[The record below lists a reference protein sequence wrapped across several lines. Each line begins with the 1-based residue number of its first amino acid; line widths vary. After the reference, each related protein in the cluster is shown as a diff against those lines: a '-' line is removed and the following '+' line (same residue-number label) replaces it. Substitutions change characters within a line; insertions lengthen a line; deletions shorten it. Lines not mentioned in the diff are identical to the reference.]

1 MPDYDREENVKKLRA
16 RTYEDAKNQLF
27 KLYRYDYSITDK
39 RQVLTG
45 GIFGFGQKEEV
56 EVSYIVKNR
65 MASGQ
70 PHYQVASPA
79 PVPVVPSVSVVS
91 EKAQLPAA
99 KPDDSF
105 IKNRDELLKKN
116 TENTAIQIQQ
126 VLNLEKTVEKMRDE
140 FGSKLKEIAENS
152 SKLHPSIERMESML
166 SDNEFTVPY
175 IKMITDKMKKNFS
188 IEQLND
194 FDLVQRNV
202 VDWIGETISIAPEKV
217 HRKPHV
223 VIIVGPT
230 GVGKT
235 TTLVKMATQHYME
248 HLKGG
253 AQYNFCFITTDTMRV
268 GAVEQLDRFS
278 NIFNKSVMKAE
289 NADDVKKLYDDYH
302 DKVDAIF
309 IDTSGYS
316 PNDAIH
322 IAGMKNTLN
331 IQGLNSDV
339 YLALMASTKARDLK
353 KIMQNYEPFGY
364 QSVIITKCDESDQYG
379 NVISVLN
386 ERHKSIS
393 YMTDGQNVAAK
404 TLIKAN
410 VVDFLIRLENFK
422 VDRIHIEDKFGET
435 GEN

>member
-1 MPDYDREENVKKLRA
+1 MPDYDRDENVKKLRA

-27 KLYRYDYSITDK
+27 DLYKYDYSITDK

-45 GIFGFGQKEEV
+45 GFLGFGQKEEV
-56 EVSYIVKNR
+56 EVSYIVKKR
-65 MASGQ
+65 A
-70 PHYQVASPA
+70 PA
-79 PVPVVPSVSVVS
+79 ANLSYSAPVVPQMPVQPYYGVR
-91 EKAQLPAA
+91 
-99 KPDDSF
+99 DSSDAF
-105 IKNRDELLKKN
+105 LKNRDELLKKN
-116 TENTAIQIQQ
+116 AETAALPIQQ
-126 VLNLEKTVEKMRDE
+126 VKNLEKTMEKMRDE
-140 FGSKLKEIAENS
+140 FGSRLKEIAESS
-152 SKLHPSIERMESML
+152 SKVHPSIERIETL
-166 SDNEFTVPY
+166 LADNEFTVPY
-175 IKMITDKMKKNFS
+175 IKMITDKMKKTFPL
-188 IEQLND
+188 EELND
-194 FDLVQRNV
+194 FDLVERAV
-202 VDWIGETISIAPEKV
+202 VDWIGESISISEDKAQ
-217 HRKPHV
+217 RKPHV

-289 NADDVKKLYDDYH
+289 SADDVKKLYDDYH

-331 IQGLNSDV
+331 IPGLNSDV
-339 YLALMASTKARDLK
+339 YLALMASTKSRDLK

-386 ERHKSIS
+386 EQHKSIS

-404 TLIKAN
+404 TLIKAG

-422 VDRIHIEDKFGET
+422 IDRAHIEDKFGKT

>member
-1 MPDYDREENVKKLRA
+1 MPDYDRDENVKKLRA

-27 KLYRYDYSITDK
+27 DLYKYDYSITDK

-45 GIFGFGQKEEV
+45 GFLGFGQKEEV
-56 EVSYIVKNR
+56 EVSYIVKKR
-65 MASGQ
+65 A
-70 PHYQVASPA
+70 PA
-79 PVPVVPSVSVVS
+79 ANLSYSAPVVPQIPVQPYYGVR
-91 EKAQLPAA
+91 
-99 KPDDSF
+99 DSSDAF
-105 IKNRDELLKKN
+105 LKNRDELLKKN
-116 TENTAIQIQQ
+116 AETAALPIQQ
-126 VLNLEKTVEKMRDE
+126 VKNLEKTMEKMRDE
-140 FGSKLKEIAENS
+140 FGSRLKEIAESS
-152 SKLHPSIERMESML
+152 SKVHPSIERIETL
-166 SDNEFTVPY
+166 LADNEFTVPY
-175 IKMITDKMKKNFS
+175 IKMITDKMKKTFPL
-188 IEQLND
+188 EELND
-194 FDLVQRNV
+194 FDLVERAV
-202 VDWIGETISIAPEKV
+202 VDWIGESISISEDKTQ
-217 HRKPHV
+217 RKPHV

-253 AQYNFCFITTDTMRV
+253 AQYNFCFITPDTMRV

-289 NADDVKKLYDDYH
+289 SADDVKKLYDDYH

-331 IQGLNSDV
+331 IPGLNSDV
-339 YLALMASTKARDLK
+339 YLALMASTKSRDLK

-386 ERHKSIS
+386 EQHKSIS

-404 TLIKAN
+404 TLIRAG

-422 VDRIHIEDKFGET
+422 IDRAHIEDKFGKT

>member
-1 MPDYDREENVKKLRA
+1 MPDYDRDENVKKLRA

-27 KLYRYDYSITDK
+27 DLYKYDYSITDK

-45 GIFGFGQKEEV
+45 GFLGFGQKEEV
-56 EVSYIVKNR
+56 EVSYIVKKR
-65 MASGQ
+65 A
-70 PHYQVASPA
+70 PA
-79 PVPVVPSVSVVS
+79 ANLSYSAPVVPQIPVQPYYGVR
-91 EKAQLPAA
+91 
-99 KPDDSF
+99 DSSDAF
-105 IKNRDELLKKN
+105 LKNRDELLKKN
-116 TENTAIQIQQ
+116 AETAALPIQQ
-126 VLNLEKTVEKMRDE
+126 VKNLEKTMEKMRDE
-140 FGSKLKEIAENS
+140 FGSRLKEIAESS
-152 SKLHPSIERMESML
+152 SKVHPSIERIETL
-166 SDNEFTVPY
+166 LADNEFTVPY
-175 IKMITDKMKKNFS
+175 IKMITDKMKKTFPL
-188 IEQLND
+188 EELND
-194 FDLVQRNV
+194 FDLVERAV
-202 VDWIGETISIAPEKV
+202 VDWIGESISISEDKAQ
-217 HRKPHV
+217 RKPHV

-289 NADDVKKLYDDYH
+289 SADDVKKLYDDYH

-331 IQGLNSDV
+331 IPGLNSDV
-339 YLALMASTKARDLK
+339 YLALMASTKSRDLK

-386 ERHKSIS
+386 EQHKSIS

-404 TLIKAN
+404 TLIKAG

-422 VDRIHIEDKFGET
+422 IDRAHIEDKFGKT